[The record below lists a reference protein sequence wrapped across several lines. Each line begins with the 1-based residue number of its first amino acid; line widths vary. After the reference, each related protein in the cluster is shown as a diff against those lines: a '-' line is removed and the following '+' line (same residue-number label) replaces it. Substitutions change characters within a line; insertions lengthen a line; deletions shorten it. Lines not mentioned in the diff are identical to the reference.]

1 MQNVVQPEMIEV
13 KKEIIDPSFEPQ
25 DSELNYNEEYNNEY
39 VDQNGEYVDQSG
51 EYLDQS
57 GEYLYQSGEYLDQS
71 GEYVDQSG
79 EYLDQSGEYLDQSGE
94 YVDQSG
100 EYVET
105 DQNYYETGEQPEIS
119 NFCESKMEEIQGNV
133 KLSEDAIIPAAQ
145 IKQEVLEDQEAYFQP
160 ELKPKIEPL
169 DYNIQGE
176 LSNFE
181 QQDPNL
187 KGPSNKKI
195 VPKLDKDGKKM
206 FPCELCDKSYGRR
219 TDLRGHIATVHE
231 GVKPATCEI
240 CGKQFATRR
249 SDLKR

>member
-1 MQNVVQPEMIEV
+1 MKNYVRLYFGDQRIVIEGAG
-13 KKEIIDPSFEPQ
+13 I
-25 DSELNYNEEYNNEY
+25 
-39 VDQNGEYVDQSG
+39 
-51 EYLDQS
+51 
-57 GEYLYQSGEYLDQS
+57 
-71 GEYVDQSG
+71 
-79 EYLDQSGEYLDQSGE
+79 
-94 YVDQSG
+94 
-100 EYVET
+100 VEFPT
-105 DQNYYETGEQPEIS
+105 KYGT
-119 NFCESKMEEIQGNV
+119 
-133 KLSEDAIIPAAQ
+133 
-145 IKQEVLEDQEAYFQP
+145 AYFQP

-187 KGPSNKKI
+187 QGPSKKKI